1 MAKGTHEG
9 ETDLRYR
16 DAEPRIATTA
26 ELKRTRLGRYVEIG
40 PRVVLREVAVGDFSY
55 FERGGEA
62 VYAEI
67 GKFCSIAAYVRIN
80 ALAHPMERVTTH
92 KISYRPNEYFRW
104 LGVDKAFQD
113 ERRQRP
119 ARIGH
124 DVWVGHGVIVMPGVS
139 IGHGAVIGAGAVV
152 TKDVAPYAIVAGVP
166 AAPIRQRFPSEI
178 CDRLQA
184 LNWWDWPVETLF
196 EAIPDMQTLPIT
208 AFLDRWEG
216 LQPPLPS
223 ASAK

>member
-1 MAKGTHEG
+1 MAKGSHEG

-67 GKFCSIAAYVRIN
+67 GKFCSIAAHVRIN

-113 ERRQRP
+113 ERRESLV
-119 ARIGH
+119 RIGH

-152 TKDVAPYAIVAGVP
+152 TKDVAPYTIVAGVP

-178 CDRLQA
+178 SDRLQA

-196 EAIPDMQTLPIT
+196 ETIPDMQTLPIT
-208 AFLDRWEG
+208 AFLDKWEG